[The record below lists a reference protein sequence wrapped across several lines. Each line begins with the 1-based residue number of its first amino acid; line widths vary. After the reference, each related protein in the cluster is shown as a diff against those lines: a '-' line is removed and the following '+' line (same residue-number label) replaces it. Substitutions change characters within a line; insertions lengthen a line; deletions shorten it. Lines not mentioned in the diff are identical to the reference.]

1 MFPIKDTASSGY
13 PKSLVTASSLAWSR
27 DPNAF
32 LKSIYNRYMS
42 WFVNLAS
49 SSAAIRSWSCLD
61 VLLSALNPSWL
72 SCRIWYFSPYADS
85 MDVRVLVKNL
95 YTVFA
100 SAIGL

>member
-1 MFPIKDTASSGY
+1 
-13 PKSLVTASSLAWSR
+13 
-27 DPNAF
+27 
-32 LKSIYNRYMS
+32 
-42 WFVNLAS
+42 
-49 SSAAIRSWSCLD
+49 

-72 SCRIWYFSPYADS
+72 SCRIWCFSPYADS